1 MLSTVP
7 AAEKCNA
14 NALNSHRS
22 FPRDALP
29 NIFVGVGSS
38 QHRIALQHLI
48 AQGFSR
54 TYNASLQ
61 SFMPVLLGAG
71 GTKPYAALGV
81 RSASSTLFVETYMPA
96 PVETMLAHTNIAVKR
111 AQIAEIGNLYSRHG
125 SYTQPLL
132 LATALGLLQLN
143 YSVMVF
149 TATTQLRAL
158 MTNIG
163 LPLTYL
169 CEASKHS
176 LGSEGGE
183 WGTYYDTQPQV
194 VAMRISEIPR
204 LITES
209 ETVSKMFD
217 CMESRLPGI
226 ANTLRA
232 YL

>member
-7 AAEKCNA
+7 SETRNT
-14 NALNSHRS
+14 NALHSNRA

-29 NIFVGVGSS
+29 NIFVGVGASM
-38 QHRIALQHLI
+38 HRTMLQQLI

-54 TYNASLQ
+54 AYNASLH

-71 GTKPYAALGV
+71 GNKPYAALGV
-81 RSASSTLFVETYMPA
+81 RSASSPLFVETYMPA
-96 PVETMLAHTNIAVKR
+96 PVESMLAHTNIVVKR
-111 AQIAEIGNLYSRHG
+111 SEIAEIGNLYSRHA

-132 LATALGLLQLN
+132 LATALGLLQVN

-149 TATTQLRAL
+149 TATAQLRAL
-158 MTNIG
+158 MNNIG

-176 LGSEGGE
+176 LGSATAE
-183 WGTYYDTQPQV
+183 WGSYYDTQPQV
-194 VAMRISEIPR
+194 VALRISEIPR
-204 LITES
+204 LITQS
-209 ETVSKMFD
+209 DTVSKMFD
-217 CMESRLPGI
+217 CMESRLPEI
-226 ANTLRA
+226 ATTLRA